1 MIHLISLRE
10 FALFLSQL
18 REEVRWVVCFSSL
31 SYLTTSVICNQNQHA
46 SHHIWDQLTFINLPI
61 VSRSGTSFGK
71 IVLII
76 LLPKSH

>member
-46 SHHIWDQLTFINLPI
+46 SHLQSSDPHP
-61 VSRSGTSFGK
+61 V
-71 IVLII
+71 VA
-76 LLPKSH
+76 P